1 MNDRAQSAMNRIW
14 SQVLLEELT
23 RLGVGEVCIAPGSRS
38 TPLVI
43 EACDNPKLTLHTHFD
58 ERGLAFMAHGLA
70 KASKRPVA
78 IIVTSGTA
86 VANLLP
92 AIVEANIT
100 GEKLVVITADRP
112 VELINCGV
120 NQAINQAS
128 IFSSHAR
135 HAINLP
141 SPSESVPL
149 NWLLTSVDQLM
160 YKQETD
166 GGVIH
171 INCPFPEPLYE
182 SSPKSVHQTYMDRV
196 AMWWKSGHPFSCKSV
211 SHSSLFAQDLGLFAK
226 KGVILVGDVSLEEAK
241 LAKKLAK
248 VIGWPCLCDPQSGVS
263 SSQAYY
269 DVWLLGAKD
278 KELISQAE
286 VILQFGARFVS
297 KRLFQWVEIQ
307 VKEKQA
313 QYHYVSV
320 QAERNNPSHVAQVHH
335 VSEICSWID
344 SYLSRLGHS
353 PVIESWC
360 EELYL
365 CCLKVRS
372 LIDTYVLP
380 DEAPTEIGLATTLES
395 LPADTQIVL
404 GNSLFVRLV
413 DMFGVIPNTRVYSNR
428 GASGIDGLVATTAG
442 VVRSTNRPCILYLG
456 DTSALHDLN
465 SLALFT
471 DTKTPVVLVV
481 INNDGGAIFDLLP
494 VSKAHKRQLYQMPHG
509 YQFEYAA
516 KQFGLKYQQ
525 PNSLADYNYVV
536 KQHLTNGEGIL
547 MVEVITPPE
556 QASKQLKELVGYF
569 DAC

>member
-1 MNDRAQSAMNRIW
+1 M
-14 SQVLLEELT
+14 
-23 RLGVGEVCIAPGSRS
+23 
-38 TPLVI
+38 
-43 EACDNPKLTLHTHFD
+43 
-58 ERGLAFMAHGLA
+58 
-70 KASKRPVA
+70 
-78 IIVTSGTA
+78 
-86 VANLLP
+86 
-92 AIVEANIT
+92 
-100 GEKLVVITADRP
+100 
-112 VELINCGV
+112 
-120 NQAINQAS
+120 
-128 IFSSHAR
+128 
-135 HAINLP
+135 
-141 SPSESVPL
+141 
-149 NWLLTSVDQLM
+149 
-160 YKQETD
+160 
-166 GGVIH
+166 
-171 INCPFPEPLYE
+171 
-182 SSPKSVHQTYMDRV
+182 
-196 AMWWKSGHPFSCKSV
+196 
-211 SHSSLFAQDLGLFAK
+211 
-226 KGVILVGDVSLEEAK
+226 ILVGDVSLEEAK
-241 LAKKLAK
+241 LAKKLAEI
-248 VIGWPCLCDPQSGVS
+248 IGWPCLCDPQSGVS

-269 DVWLLGAKD
+269 DVWLRGAKY
-278 KELISQAE
+278 KKLISRAQ

-297 KRLFQWVEIQ
+297 KRLIQWVEIQ

-313 QYHYVSV
+313 QYHYVSL

-344 SYLSRLGHS
+344 SYLSTLGHS
-353 PVIESWC
+353 PAKESWC
-360 EELYL
+360 EELDI
-365 CCLKVRS
+365 CCLKVRG

-380 DEAPTEIGLATTLES
+380 DEAPTEIGLATTLEN

-442 VVRSTNRPCILYLG
+442 VVRSTNRPSILYLG

-525 PNSLADYNYVV
+525 PNSLADYNCVV
-536 KQHLTNGEGIL
+536 KQHLTNGEGTL